1 MWKKLFSLALVMLLC
16 HAGNAL
22 LVRNVSAGQG
32 GTVDDKVKASVAKR
46 GTGPKAK
53 VTVKLK
59 DKTKLK
65 GYISSASSDSFSLSD
80 SETGQVRT
88 LAYSDVAEVKKQ
100 GGLSLAAKIG
110 IGVGAGVGA
119 LELLYAIGCSGDR
132 GGYAC

>member
-22 LVRNVSAGQG
+22 LVGNASAGQG

-119 LELLYAIGCSGDR
+119 LALLYAIGCSGDR

>member
-1 MWKKLFSLALVMLLC
+1 MWKKLFSLALMVLLC
-16 HAGNAL
+16 HASDAL
-22 LVRNVSAGQG
+22 LVRNVRAGQG
-32 GTVDDKVKASVAKR
+32 GTLDDKVKTSVAKR

-80 SETGQVRT
+80 SKTGQVRT

-110 IGVGAGVGA
+110 IGVGVTVGA
-119 LELLYAIGCSGDR
+119 LALVIAIGCATSD
-132 GGYAC
+132 GYVC

>member
-1 MWKKLFSLALVMLLC
+1 MLKRLFSIGLVVLLS
-16 HAGNAL
+16 HAGNSL
-22 LVRNVSAGQG
+22 LIHDVARAQSDPAS
-32 GTVDDKVKASVAKR
+32 DKVKAEVTKR

-59 DKTKLK
+59 DRTKLK
-65 GYISSASSDSFSLSD
+65 GYISNASADSFTLSD

-88 LAYSDVAEVKKQ
+88 LAYSDVSEVKKQ

-119 LELLYAIGCSGDR
+119 LALLYAIGCSGDR